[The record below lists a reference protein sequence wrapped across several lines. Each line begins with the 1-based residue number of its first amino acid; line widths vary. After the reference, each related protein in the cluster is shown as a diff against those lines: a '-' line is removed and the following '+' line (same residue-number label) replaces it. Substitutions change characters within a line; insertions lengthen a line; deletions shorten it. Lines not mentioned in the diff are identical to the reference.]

1 MGDGPSTAAK
11 WNKYSIGEDGK
22 LQRKAEFC
30 KKVKPKILDGV
41 DSIEKAFGFVL
52 DMLLEPSSQKH
63 AS

>member
-30 KKVKPKILDGV
+30 KICGTRGLYGH
-41 DSIEKAFGFVL
+41 SR
-52 DMLLEPSSQKH
+52 
-63 AS
+63 